1 MVVIIGHARLE
12 AAKQLGL
19 ETVPVNV
26 ATDLTPQQVQALRL
40 ADNRIHED
48 GKWDERLLSLE
59 LADLRDE
66 DFDLAKTGFN
76 SDELEELLSDEVEKG
91 PNVYEVNTGAVQD
104 RFWIS
109 VRGPLPDQA
118 KALQRLQ
125 DAMSDLRD
133 VDVELGT
140 TQLDL

>member
-1 MVVIIGHARLE
+1 M
-12 AAKQLGL
+12 
-19 ETVPVNV
+19 
-26 ATDLTPQQVQALRL
+26 
-40 ADNRIHED
+40 
-48 GKWDERLLSLE
+48 LSLE

-76 SDELEELLSDEVEKG
+76 TDELENLLSDEVEKG
-91 PNVYEVNTGAVQD
+91 PSVYEVATGPVED

-109 VRGPLPDQA
+109 IRGPLPD
-118 KALQRLQ
+118 KAEALRRLRE
-125 DAMSDLRD
+125 AMKDLRD